1 MELDIENR
9 IRSDFKKDANETIK
23 LLNLFE
29 ERNSLSPRVSRSIVF
44 LSKGSLEVLITKIKE
59 AELDW
64 RDVVFEAETNC
75 FEFNKP
81 FIEK

>member
-44 LSKGSLEVLITKIKE
+44 LSKGSLEV
-59 AELDW
+59 
-64 RDVVFEAETNC
+64 
-75 FEFNKP
+75 
-81 FIEK
+81 